1 MGESVEN
8 IEKIIDY
15 WKESSDQNYVTMKN
29 LLKSK
34 DYSWALFIGHL
45 VLEKLLKAHYVK
57 AQKNHALYTH
67 DLLRLFSQCD
77 LETSDEF
84 EEWLDNI
91 SAFNLNARYD
101 NYKQDFF
108 KLCTREFTIV
118 WVQRIEKI
126 REWLIREL

>member
-1 MGESVEN
+1 MEEQIEN
-8 IEKIIDY
+8 VEKIIEY
-15 WKESSDQNYVTMKN
+15 WKKSSDQNYATMNN

-45 VLEKLLKAHYVK
+45 VIEKLLKAHYVK
-57 AQKNHALYTH
+57 THNKHSLFTH
-67 DLLRLFSQCD
+67 DLLRLSSKCE
-77 LETSDEF
+77 LEVSIEY

-91 SAFNLNARYD
+91 STFNINARYD

-108 KLCTREFTIV
+108 KLCTKEFTAV

-126 REWLIREL
+126 REWLIQEL